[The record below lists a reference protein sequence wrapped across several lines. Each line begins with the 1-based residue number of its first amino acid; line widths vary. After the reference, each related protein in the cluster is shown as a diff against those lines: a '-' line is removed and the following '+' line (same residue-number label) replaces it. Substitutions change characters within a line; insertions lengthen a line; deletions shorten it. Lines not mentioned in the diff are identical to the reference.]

1 MKFVLLLTAVAMC
14 AVGGLASAQNEAAK
28 SAPNAAPVA
37 GQTQSAPAPKA
48 GGTAEEAAKP
58 ADSETAKPDLAKAQQ
73 IVNQVCAACHGGN
86 GNSPS
91 AVNPSLAGQPAE
103 YITLQLAHFK
113 AGVRVNPIM
122 TAMAAPLSPDDM
134 RSLGAYFSQQA
145 PRITGAKSAELAST
159 GQKLFRGG
167 NAANGVPAC
176 AACHSPN
183 GAGIPARYPRLGGQH
198 ADYTLAQLKAFK
210 AGDRGMDKEGK
221 DANGRIM
228 AQIAGRMS
236 EADMRAVAEY
246 TAGLR

>member
-14 AVGGLASAQNEAAK
+14 AVSGVGFAQGEAAKAGGGQTPAAQASQPAAAAAGEAAK
-28 SAPNAAPVA
+28 SGEGEA
-37 GQTQSAPAPKA
+37 G
-48 GGTAEEAAKP
+48 
-58 ADSETAKPDLAKAQQ
+58 KPDLAKAQQ

-91 AVNPSLAGQPAE
+91 PANPSLAGQPAE

-113 AGVRVNPIM
+113 AGIRVNPIM

-134 RSLGAYFSQQA
+134 KALGAYFSQQA
-145 PRITGAKSAELAST
+145 ARTTGAKSAELAST
-159 GQKLFRGG
+159 GQKIFRGG
-167 NAANGVPAC
+167 GTANGVPAC
-176 AACHSPN
+176 AACHAAN

-210 AGDRGMDKEGK
+210 AGERGMDKEGK

-246 TAGLR
+246 VAGLR